1 MDKAGRLAGRAAIV
15 TGAAQ
20 GIGRAIVQVFV
31 SNGAK
36 VVAVDL
42 NRKGVEDTCA
52 IGNAERTQAYPV
64 MADATDRQQV
74 HAMVK
79 SALERLGHLDILVN
93 NAGLGIATPFE
104 KVTEEEWDLLMN
116 ANLKSTFLLS
126 QAVLPDMIRQKYGRI
141 INFSSQ
147 AGKTG
152 GIVVS
157 PAYSAA
163 KAGVICLTKTLAQI
177 GAKHGVTANAVAPGV
192 IDTPFLHKIPGSEK
206 FAERIPMGRIGRPEE
221 VAKVVLFLA
230 SEDASYITGATLD
243 VNGGMIMT

>member
-1 MDKAGRLAGRAAIV
+1 MGKAGRLAGRVAVV

-20 GIGRAIVQVFV
+20 GIGRAIVQAFV
-31 SNGAK
+31 CNGAK

-42 NRKGVEDTCA
+42 NRKGVEETCA
-52 IGNAERTQAYPV
+52 IGNAEQRQAYPV
-64 MADATDRQQV
+64 MADVTDRQQV
-74 HAMVK
+74 EATVR

-104 KVTEEEWDLLMN
+104 EVTEEEWDLLMN
-116 ANLKSTFLLS
+116 VNLKSAFLFS
-126 QAVLPDMIRQKYGRI
+126 QAVLPEMIRHKYGRI

-157 PAYSAA
+157 PGYSAA

-192 IDTPFLHKIPGSEK
+192 IDTPFLDNIPGSEN
-206 FAERIPMGRIGRPEE
+206 FWERIPMGRIGQPDE
-221 VAKVVLFLA
+221 VAQVALFFA
-230 SEDASYITGATLD
+230 SEDASYVTGATLD
-243 VNGGMIMT
+243 VNGGMIMA